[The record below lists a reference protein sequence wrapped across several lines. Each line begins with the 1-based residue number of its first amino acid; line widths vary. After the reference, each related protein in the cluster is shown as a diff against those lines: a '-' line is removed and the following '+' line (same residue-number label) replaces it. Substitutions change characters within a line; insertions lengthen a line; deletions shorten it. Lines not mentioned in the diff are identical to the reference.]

1 MNEINE
7 PQVPVQPQTPPQPE
21 APPQPQAPP
30 PVAVPGIID
39 PRQAYLATDPARKSS
54 PLATMLSVMPGLG
67 QVYVGHYHQGFV
79 NILVIGSLIAMLA
92 DGVGRLEPL
101 MGIFLAFYWLYN
113 MVDAG
118 RRASFYNMALT
129 QDKETLMEHIPL
141 PDDRASLLAGVALV
155 FFGGLFLLHNVAGFS
170 LDWMEDW
177 WPIALIV
184 LGGYLIYKSA
194 KDAATAQS

>member
-1 MNEINE
+1 
-7 PQVPVQPQTPPQPE
+7 
-21 APPQPQAPP
+21 
-30 PVAVPGIID
+30 
-39 PRQAYLATDPARKSS
+39 
-54 PLATMLSVMPGLG
+54 MLSVMPGLG

-129 QDKETLMEHIPL
+129 QDKEALMEHIPL

-170 LDWMEDW
+170 LDWMENW

-184 LGGYLIYKSA
+184 VGGYLIYKSV
-194 KDAATAQS
+194 KDVATAQS